1 MGCCCTTPRVINGA
15 EALPLIQN
23 CEAAVGRLDPKPDAT
38 DGFMDNM
45 VNEANADRKSIKVQK
60 VLLLYNP
67 MSGNG
72 LGETNQAIL
81 ENLLTEEKIEVTKKV
96 SEHAG
101 HLIEIGKTMDF
112 SAYDCVAVCG
122 GDGSLSELLQGIIPR
137 DIKVPIALCPG
148 GTGNGLATSMK
159 IFNPQDAAQ
168 TIISGSHIAVDINRI
183 VDATNKTYYSMN
195 VTGAGL
201 TYDAVEVAEKMRCC
215 GSMRYD
221 CAALGLFCC
230 CYSVPME
237 MELDGYPL
245 SVDASAIFV
254 MNNTCMGSGSHC
266 TPYNSATDG
275 YFDVWIL
282 PLSSLGKELKVM
294 DAIKTSEHMY
304 MPSQK
309 NTYFRGKRLKYSS
322 EGGVCVDGENCSQA
336 PFEIECLSK
345 SWRMM
350 HKLKPQS
357 GKLIDL

>member
-1 MGCCCTTPRVINGA
+1 MGCCCTTPRIITGA

-23 CEAAVGRLDPKPDAT
+23 TEASTGRLDPKPDAT

-45 VNEANADRKSIKVQK
+45 VNEVSADRLNLKVRK

-72 LGETNQAIL
+72 LGETNHAIL
-81 ENLLTEEKIEVTKKV
+81 TNLLTEEKIEVTKKV
-96 SEHAG
+96 SERAG

-112 SAYDCVAVCG
+112 SEYDCVVVCG

-137 DIKVPIALCPG
+137 ELKVPIALCPG
-148 GTGNGLATSMK
+148 GTGNGLATSMR
-159 IFNPQDAAQ
+159 IFTPEDAAQ

-195 VTGAGL
+195 MIGSGL
-201 TYDAVEVAEKMRCC
+201 SYNAVELAEKMRCC

-221 CAALGLFCC
+221 CAALGYFCC
-230 CYSVPME
+230 SYSIPME
-237 MELDGYPL
+237 MELDGNAL
-245 SVDASAIFV
+245 SVEASAIFI
-254 MNNTCMGSGSHC
+254 MNNTCMGAGSHC

-275 YFDVWIL
+275 YFDLWVL
-282 PLSSLGKELKVM
+282 PLASLGKELKIM

-304 MPSQK
+304 MPIQK
-309 NTYFRGKRLKYSS
+309 NTYFRGKRFKYSN
-322 EGGVCVDGENCSQA
+322 EGGVCIDGENCAQA
-336 PFEIECLSK
+336 PFEVECLAK

-350 HKLKPQS
+350 HTRNLPS
-357 GKLIDL
+357 GNV